1 MATHTVVA
9 LFDDY
14 QEAESAIRDFKT
26 AGIPSTDISLI
37 ANNSGNKYGDYPQY
51 GADRTDRTDTAD
63 TGAATGTGAGI
74 GAVLGGAA
82 GLLAGIGALAI
93 PGVGPVVA
101 AGALAA
107 TLAGAGVGA
116 VVGGLVGALV
126 EAGIPREH
134 ADIYAEAVRR
144 GGTLVTARADDVMR
158 DRVSDILNRHAP
170 VDVEERAE
178 SWRHTGWKGFDE
190 QAEAYTDPVYPEAAA
205 STTAGLGE
213 PGTGVREPLRTAVA
227 PGTSALGGRAETRPE
242 WQPTPS
248 TGAAADRPAEIL
260 PESGVSAPRPMGG
273 ASDTQRDW
281 EVRRDEDRIREDG
294 GRRTPVRVHP
304 RVEESVSDKR

>member
-14 QEAESAIRDFKT
+14 REAESAVRDLEA
-26 AGIPSTDISLI
+26 AGVPSTDISLI
-37 ANNSGNKYGDYPQY
+37 ANNASNRYGDYPQY
-51 GADRTDRTDTAD
+51 EAVRTDRADTTDTDTKD

-101 AGALAA
+101 AGALAS

-144 GGTLVTARADDVMR
+144 GGTLVTVRVDDAMR
-158 DRVSDILNRHAP
+158 DRVSDILSRHAP
-170 VDVEERAE
+170 VDIEERAQ
-178 SWRHTGWKGFDE
+178 SWRQAGWRNFDE
-190 QAEAYTDPVYPEAAA
+190 RAEPYTGPTHAGGTGGRVATTAPTDPARAEGTLGTSELGTRPDRPVSSLPEA
-205 STTAGLGE
+205 
-213 PGTGVREPLRTAVA
+213 
-227 PGTSALGGRAETRPE
+227 GTSSGT
-242 WQPTPS
+242 S
-248 TGAAADRPAEIL
+248 TSADPNL
-260 PESGVSAPRPMGG
+260 
-273 ASDTQRDW
+273 QRDW
-281 EVRRDEDRIREDG
+281 DVRRDEDRTREDA
-294 GRRTPVRVHP
+294 GRRTAVRIYP
-304 RVEESVSDKR
+304 RVEEPAGRR

>member
-1 MATHTVVA
+1 MAIRTIVA

-14 QEAESAIRDFKT
+14 REAEGAVRELE
-26 AGIPSTDISLI
+26 AMGVPSTDMNLI
-37 ANNSGNKYGDYPQY
+37 ANNAGNRYGEYPQY
-51 GADRTDRTDTAD
+51 GLDRPARTDHTDTAS
-63 TGAATGTGAGI
+63 GAGTGAGI

-116 VVGGLVGALV
+116 AIGGLVGALV

-144 GGTLVTARADDVMR
+144 GGTLVTVRTDDALS

-170 VDVEERAE
+170 VDIEERAE
-178 SWRHTGWKGFDE
+178 SWRQAGWQGFDE
-190 QAEAYTDPVYPEAAA
+190 
-205 STTAGLGE
+205 
-213 PGTGVREPLRTAVA
+213 
-227 PGTSALGGRAETRPE
+227 RAEPYAGSS
-242 WQPTPS
+242 P
-248 TGAAADRPAEIL
+248 ADRPAATG
-260 PESGVSAPRPMGG
+260 PTVG
-273 ASDTQRDW
+273 ASELQRDW
-281 EVRRDEDRIREDG
+281 EVRRDPSQVTTQTGRNYVRIYP
-294 GRRTPVRVHP
+294 PVEAPVN
-304 RVEESVSDKR
+304 DKR

>member
-14 QEAESAIRDFKT
+14 REAQSAIRDLEA

-37 ANNSGNKYGDYPQY
+37 ANNSANKYGDYPQY

-144 GGTLVTARADDVMR
+144 GGTLVTARTDEVRR
-158 DRVSDILNRHAP
+158 DLVSDILNRHAP

-178 SWRHTGWKGFDE
+178 SWRYAGWTGFDGR
-190 QAEAYTDPVYPEAAA
+190 AEPYSGPTYPEAAPA
-205 STTAGLGE
+205 RT
-213 PGTGVREPLRTAVA
+213 TGVSEPITGTREQLGPAVA
-227 PGTSALGGRAETRPE
+227 PG
-242 WQPTPS
+242 
-248 TGAAADRPAEIL
+248 
-260 PESGVSAPRPMGG
+260 
-273 ASDTQRDW
+273 ASDLRRDW
-281 EVRRDEDRIREDG
+281 EVRRDEDRIREDA
-294 GRRTPVRVHP
+294 GRRTAVRVHP
-304 RVEESVSDKR
+304 RVEESVGDKR

>member
-14 QEAESAIRDFKT
+14 REAESAIRDLET

-37 ANNSGNKYGDYPQY
+37 ANNPGNRYGDYPEY
-51 GADRTDRTDTAD
+51 RVDRIERTDTAD

-74 GAVLGGAA
+74 GVVLGGAA

-126 EAGIPREH
+126 EAGIPHEH

-144 GGTLVTARADDVMR
+144 GGTLVTARANDVMR
-158 DRVSDILNRHAP
+158 DRVSDIFNRHAP

-178 SWRHTGWKGFDE
+178 SWRHAGWTGFDE
-190 QAEAYTDPVYPEAAA
+190 RAAPYTGSANPE
-205 STTAGLGE
+205 TV
-213 PGTGVREPLRTAVA
+213 PGTRANLAEPVTGAYEPVSPAVGSATA
-227 PGTSALGGRAETRPE
+227 PIDRRAEPR
-242 WQPTPS
+242 
-248 TGAAADRPAEIL
+248 AAEIV
-260 PESGVSAPRPMGG
+260 PETGS
-273 ASDTQRDW
+273 ASDSPHDW
-281 EVRRDEDRIREDG
+281 EVAREEERLRGDP
-294 GRRTPVRVHP
+294 GRRTAARVYP
-304 RVEESVSDKR
+304 RSKETVGDRR